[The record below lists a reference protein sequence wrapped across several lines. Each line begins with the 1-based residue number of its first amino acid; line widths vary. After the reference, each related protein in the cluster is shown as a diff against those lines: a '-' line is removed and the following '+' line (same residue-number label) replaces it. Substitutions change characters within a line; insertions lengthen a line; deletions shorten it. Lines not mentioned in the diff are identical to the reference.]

1 MRANHPLLRTVTSRY
16 WSSLRDPDAVYR
28 DCNPR
33 VSRAGSLS
41 LGRYA
46 FEVVRIHIPLRETK
60 RKQSAPPKTSSPG
73 ETQWEITDA
82 TGHRPRHHQPN

>member
-1 MRANHPLLRTVTSRY
+1 MTPLGVRAVADL
-16 WSSLRDPDAVYR
+16 
-28 DCNPR
+28 
-33 VSRAGSLS
+33 VS
-41 LGRYA
+41 RYA
-46 FEVVRIHIPLRETK
+46 FEVVHIHIPLRETK

>member
-1 MRANHPLLRTVTSRY
+1 MSGIFA
-16 WSSLRDPDAVYR
+16 SLTLEGKRIRPEKPVIKGR
-28 DCNPR
+28 IFPPN
-33 VSRAGSLS
+33 S
-41 LGRYA
+41 RYA
-46 FEVVRIHIPLRETK
+46 FEVVHIHIPLRETK